1 MLRGGGQ
8 GGRRAGRGEGE
19 GAAGGIVTFSVVPA
33 SLSRVSPLSGPEC
46 NRPAPDG
53 QGHLRHVEDISWVKR
68 RPYTGC
74 RRGAHTPVTEA
85 ASVWVTILAGGAG
98 HRFWPLS
105 TPEHP
110 KQLLPLAS
118 SRPLIFDTIE
128 RVRGFI
134 PAERLRILAGE
145 HLVEPIRAATGLG
158 RESFLVEPRARGT
171 GPVLARAAW
180 EIARTDPG
188 AIMISLHSDHVIE
201 PVQAFRDVLGAAVEI
216 ARRDRLLLTVAV
228 PPDRPETGYGYIR
241 PGKALAAPPGHRA
254 YRAGAF
260 VEKPDPVAAARYI
273 DEGYRWNT
281 GIFVW
286 AADVFLREV
295 ERCAP
300 EMADALPRL
309 KEGDTGAFFDESA
322 RISVDEAVLERSARV
337 ACIDAGFRWDDVGS
351 WESVARNRSA
361 DEDGNVHEGEV
372 HLAGS
377 SGNIALAAHGRL
389 ALFGVEDL
397 LVVQTE
403 HVTLVMPRSE
413 SPRLKEYLRD
423 LPPHLLRPASGRDPD
438 SPPG

>member
-1 MLRGGGQ
+1 MT
-8 GGRRAGRGEGE
+8 
-19 GAAGGIVTFSVVPA
+19 AA
-33 SLSRVSPLSGPEC
+33 
-46 NRPAPDG
+46 AP
-53 QGHLRHVEDISWVKR
+53 
-68 RPYTGC
+68 
-74 RRGAHTPVTEA
+74 
-85 ASVWVTILAGGAG
+85 VWVTILAGGAG

-118 SRPLIFDTIE
+118 SRPLILDTIE

-134 PAERLRILAGE
+134 PSERLRILAGE

-201 PVQAFRDVLGAAVEI
+201 PVQTFRDVLGAAVEI
-216 ARRDRLLLTVAV
+216 ARRDRLLLTVAA

-241 PGKALAAPPGHRA
+241 PGEALEAPPGHRA

-260 VEKPDPVAAARYI
+260 VEKPGPAKAARYI

-286 AADVFLREV
+286 AAEVFLREV

-300 EMADALPRL
+300 EMADALVRL
-309 KEGDTGAFFDESA
+309 EEGDTGAFFDETA
-322 RISVDEAVLERSARV
+322 KISVDEAVLERSGRV

-351 WESVARNRSA
+351 WESVARSRSA
-361 DEDGNVHEGEV
+361 DEDGNVREGEV
-372 HLAGS
+372 HLAAS

-397 LVVQTE
+397 LVVQTA

-423 LPPHLLRPASGRDPD
+423 VPPGLLAPDSGRDPD